1 MKTDKRYPYLAGTL
15 ISCCIAVLVIWGA
28 LPLPAQEPGQNRP
41 VPTELEPEVEARQ
54 LGTEAFVYGYP
65 LVIMT
70 SVKEVMT
77 NVSAPEGFHAPLGQF
92 GHMRQFP
99 DASVKG
105 VAKPDVDTLYSFAW
119 LDLSQEP
126 YLLSLPEERGRYYSI
141 EMLDAWTNVFAA
153 PGKRTTGTRRQK
165 FIITG
170 PDWHTKLPRG
180 IKEIKSPTNL
190 VWLIG
195 RTYCR
200 GTPRDY
206 QVVHALQDA
215 YKLTPLSAFGRDY
228 TPPRGTVDPNIDMK
242 TPAWEKVGNMDAAA
256 FFHSLAG
263 ALKIT
268 PPRAED
274 AEIVGKMAKIGIIP
288 GQDFDMSRLNPAAAR
303 GLMGVPR
310 SALAKIMDH
319 AGNANVKEKD
329 WSFTLETGAY
339 GTDYLQRAYVAAA
352 DLGANRPQDMLSLTA
367 AADATGTALDGRHQ
381 YILHFP
387 RGRTPP
393 VGGFWSLT
401 MYNQDRYFVPNS
413 LHRYRLNSFT
423 RFRYNRDGSLD
434 LYLQKD
440 SPGQGREA
448 NWLPAPEGSF
458 FVVLRMYWPREA
470 ALNDTWIPPAITLRN
485 RP

>member
-1 MKTDKRYPYLAGTL
+1 
-15 ISCCIAVLVIWGA
+15 
-28 LPLPAQEPGQNRP
+28 
-41 VPTELEPEVEARQ
+41 
-54 LGTEAFVYGYP
+54 
-65 LVIMT
+65 
-70 SVKEVMT
+70 
-77 NVSAPEGFHAPLGQF
+77 
-92 GHMRQFP
+92 
-99 DASVKG
+99 
-105 VAKPDVDTLYSFAW
+105 
-119 LDLSQEP
+119 
-126 YLLSLPEERGRYYSI
+126 
-141 EMLDAWTNVFAA
+141 
-153 PGKRTTGTRRQK
+153 
-165 FIITG
+165 
-170 PDWHTKLPRG
+170 
-180 IKEIKSPTNL
+180 
-190 VWLIG
+190 
-195 RTYCR
+195 
-200 GTPRDY
+200 
-206 QVVHALQDA
+206 
-215 YKLTPLSAFGRDY
+215 
-228 TPPRGTVDPNIDMK
+228 
-242 TPAWEKVGNMDAAA
+242 
-256 FFHSLAG
+256 
-263 ALKIT
+263 
-268 PPRAED
+268 
-274 AEIVGKMAKIGIIP
+274 
-288 GQDFDMSRLNPAAAR
+288 MSRINPAAAR
-303 GLMGVPR
+303 GLMDVPR

-367 AADATGTALDGRHQ
+367 TADATGTALDGRHQ